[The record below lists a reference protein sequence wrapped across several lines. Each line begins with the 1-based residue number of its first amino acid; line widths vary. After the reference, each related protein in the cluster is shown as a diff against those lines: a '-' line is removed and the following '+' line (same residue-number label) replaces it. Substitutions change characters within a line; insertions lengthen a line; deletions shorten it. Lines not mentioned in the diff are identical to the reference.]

1 MTTSVESFASSSVH
15 EQLADASSLADSN
28 VVREILSDILAGPSG
43 ARPIMRTADAEHMP
57 VMRAIHDARADPN
70 GAVGRDY

>member
-15 EQLADASSLADSN
+15 EQLAYASSFADSN
-28 VVREILSDILAGPSG
+28 VVREILPVTLAGPSSI
-43 ARPIMRTADAEHMP
+43 RPIMRTADAVHMP
-57 VMRAIHDARADPN
+57 VMRAILDARADPN